1 MGMERHCRHP
11 WIPLFSQVGG
21 LIGPWFIGGYK
32 MQQEGVCEEVGFRLY
47 GKSQPSSLH
56 LQSEYYPYVPY
67 DAHPAF
73 KVV

>member
-1 MGMERHCRHP
+1 
-11 WIPLFSQVGG
+11 
-21 LIGPWFIGGYK
+21 